1 MFLNAHSG
9 FCRDEIQ
16 DYLNLYSFV
25 INSPSDHLEKV
36 EKIINLVFENP
47 KSLKYREQFGLNTEK
62 NYVLWAWKGNYLN
75 LGAGA
80 EVGFYTQ
87 DSNLEYI
94 NENFHLEQWMV
105 EGEMPMTLSLYKRV
119 GTNVYLNYFHW
130 FPHLEQWWI
139 TGFVPNIYDYSI
151 SAEELIHISSV
162 DFSADPDML
171 YDLQQSK
178 SAEENKDK
186 LIFDEEDKKLWII
199 F

>member
-1 MFLNAHSG
+1 
-9 FCRDEIQ
+9 
-16 DYLNLYSFV
+16 
-25 INSPSDHLEKV
+25 
-36 EKIINLVFENP
+36 
-47 KSLKYREQFGLNTEK
+47 
-62 NYVLWAWKGNYLN
+62 
-75 LGAGA
+75 
-80 EVGFYTQ
+80 
-87 DSNLEYI
+87 
-94 NENFHLEQWMV
+94 
-105 EGEMPMTLSLYKRV
+105 MPMTLSLYKRG

-178 SAEENKDK
+178 SAEENKNKLIKDK